1 MRKQK
6 KKLKKMKISLSN
18 LVPRVL
24 SYSSEFRGA
33 SRKGPKNEV
42 DSLLSRI
49 RCQKKRSVRNVETSL
64 HILNVLIFFKM
75 VLRKAFSQFFCYS

>member
-1 MRKQK
+1 
-6 KKLKKMKISLSN
+6 MKISLSN
-18 LVPRVL
+18 LFPRVL

-64 HILNVLIFFKM
+64 RILNVLIFFKM